1 MNYRDV
7 YNNWLNN
14 KNIDETTKK
23 ELVSIKENDEE
34 IKDRFFKELEFGT
47 GGLRGV
53 IGVGTNCINRYTV
66 RKATQGYAEYIKKVG
81 IEACRGGVVIAHDN
95 RRFSREF
102 CIETAGVLVAN
113 GIRAYIFNSLR
124 TTPELSFAVRHLG
137 AFGGIVITASHN
149 PPEYNGYKLY
159 DEHGCQFVPRQ
170 TDAVLAEIQKITD
183 PLSVQALSLEDAG
196 ELITA
201 FSMMRLT
208 NVTMKLLHLF
218 P

>member
-1 MNYRDV
+1 MNYTEI
-7 YNNWLNN
+7 YNRWLNSTQ
-14 KNIDETTKK
+14 IDEATKT
-23 ELVSIKENDEE
+23 ELQSIQGNEEE
-34 IKDRFFKELEFGT
+34 IKDRFFQDLEFGT

-53 IGVGTNCINRYTV
+53 IGAGTNRINRYTV
-66 RKATQGYAEYIKKVG
+66 RKATQGYAEYIKNSRS
-81 IEACRGGVVIAHDN
+81 EACQRGVVIAHDN

-102 CIETAGVLVAN
+102 CLETAGVLAAN

-124 TTPELSFAVRHLG
+124 TTPELSFTVRHLG

-170 TDAVLAEIQKITD
+170 TDAVLAEIQRITD
-183 PLSVQALSLEDAG
+183 PLSVQALSLDNARD
-196 ELITA
+196 LISVSVKR
-201 FSMMRLT
+201 SMNVTTMRL
-208 NVTMKLLHLF
+208 HRF